1 MPIDSYRFLDFATR
15 QIMKAWVDRESRA
28 TRPPPWAPMAKP
40 LAECKVA
47 LVTTAGVSLRDDRA
61 FDQER
66 ERRDPWWGDPS
77 FRLLPHAV
85 TESQVA
91 LRHMH
96 VATRFG
102 EEDLDVVLPARRLAE
117 LAAQGVVAGPADFH
131 YSIMGYQLRPRV
143 LEEET
148 APAIARDMT
157 ARGVD
162 AAALV
167 PA

>member
-15 QIMKAWVDRESRA
+15 QIMKAWVDREARA
-28 TRPPPWAPMAKP
+28 TRPVPWAPMTKP
-40 LAECKVA
+40 LAACKVA
-47 LVTTAGVSLRDDRA
+47 LVTSAGVALRSDRP

-66 ERRDPWWGDPS
+66 ERRDPWWGDPT
-77 FRLLPHAV
+77 FRLLPRDV
-85 TESQVA
+85 TGREVG
-91 LRHMH
+91 LHHMH

-102 EEDLDVVLPARRLAE
+102 EEDLDVVLPARRLEELVREGLVGAAAE
-117 LAAQGVVAGPADFH
+117 VS

-148 APAIARDMT
+148 APAIASDMK
-157 ARGVD
+157 ARRVD